1 MGIEDH
7 FATVVFELA
16 PDAMAV
22 TDEYGR
28 MVHVNGRF
36 ETVFGFDRDDLVGRT
51 VEVLLP
57 DRLKAVHR
65 SHRREYELRPRPRP
79 MGDGRRLWARHRDG
93 TEFLVEV
100 SLSPVSTADG
110 QCTIMAVRAAS
121 ETPSTDP
128 RGEADGPVR
137 ESFFHDLDAGV
148 IRPIFSASLGLH
160 GLLDG
165 AAPGQAEVLRH
176 AIAEL
181 DEALRSLRHLALE
194 HTLLAR
200 APDGGVAPPDHHQ
213 AREEP
218 PPART
223 ESGPTVEYVI
233 DADDVVVSFDGAWT
247 AFARDND
254 APELAQLSP
263 ERQLWSYFETDEV
276 RELWQVLVARVRA
289 EQVEARVPFR
299 CDSPSRRR
307 WFHMTITPGADDTV
321 RFRSVCMFEQVRST
335 AVPLLDRHAERDQT
349 TATISLC
356 SWCGQ
361 GHDGTRWLDLEDLV
375 REQRLLER
383 IRVPPTS
390 HGICPACRAAM
401 RATLSTAGDGREA

>member
-1 MGIEDH
+1 MGIEDQ

-36 ETVFGFDRDDLVGRT
+36 ETVFGFDRDDLVGRS

-65 SHRREYELRPRPRP
+65 SHRRDYERRPRPRP
-79 MGDGRRLWARHRDG
+79 MGGGRELWARHRDG

-165 AAPGQAEVLRH
+165 ATPGQAEVLRH

-181 DEALRSLRHLALE
+181 DDALRSLRHLALE

-200 APDGGVAPPDHHQ
+200 APDGGMAPPDHHQ
-213 AREEP
+213 AREG
-218 PPART
+218 ASAGANSVR
-223 ESGPTVEYVI
+223 
-233 DADDVVVSFDGAWT
+233 AD
-247 AFARDND
+247 R
-254 APELAQLSP
+254 
-263 ERQLWSYFETDEV
+263 
-276 RELWQVLVARVRA
+276 RVR
-289 EQVEARVPFR
+289 
-299 CDSPSRRR
+299 DRRR
-307 WFHMTITPGADDTV
+307 RRGGLVRRRVDGVRPGQRCAGARPALPGAA
-321 RFRSVCMFEQVRST
+321 
-335 AVPLLDRHAERDQT
+335 AVELLRDRRGAGAVAGPR
-349 TATISLC
+349 
-356 SWCGQ
+356 
-361 GHDGTRWLDLEDLV
+361 R
-375 REQRLLER
+375 
-383 IRVPPTS
+383 P
-390 HGICPACRAAM
+390 RA
-401 RATLSTAGDGREA
+401 S